1 MTNRQSFF
9 PLFTPMH
16 FAVLWCVVKVGDYH
30 SLISMDS
37 LSPAGRAKTG
47 REHKINGG
55 GWCSVRPECGK
66 SSFVR
71 MGTFATQV
79 ILSGV

>member
-1 MTNRQSFF
+1 
-9 PLFTPMH
+9 MH
-16 FAVLWCVVKVGDYH
+16 CAVLWCVVKVGYYY
-30 SLISMDS
+30 SLCISMNI

-47 REHKINGG
+47 RERKIDGG